1 MEKVVAL
8 ASNNLI
14 SAFVTNEDDVKLS
27 KEEIKENKRFQK
39 IRKQLLKSTL
49 KELGMK
55 EEDLDRYANK
65 FAEYQNNPQ
74 RPNQFIDNLRDSE
87 NVVNSARTAV
97 KVGDKETAKKIATFG
112 VTVAAFASAK
122 FAAVQALIASI
133 SATIPFLGVALG
145 GATLAYYLKKRV
157 KARQGEKS
165 DFSEKDR
172 AFEEYL
178 ISMEEKLKNFDNI
191 INQDKDMIIQKSKT
205 MKSAEFKK
213 FIAEYAK
220 QKLTEC
226 GLIGELQVEQATAAV
241 DVAPDSTAPESET
254 AENQV
259 EENSSES
266 EEESQEDEKAE
277 EEKSSNETEQKVEVS
292 NPDNNQEKLDE
303 EERKNLEEMGK

>member
-259 EENSSES
+259 EENLSET